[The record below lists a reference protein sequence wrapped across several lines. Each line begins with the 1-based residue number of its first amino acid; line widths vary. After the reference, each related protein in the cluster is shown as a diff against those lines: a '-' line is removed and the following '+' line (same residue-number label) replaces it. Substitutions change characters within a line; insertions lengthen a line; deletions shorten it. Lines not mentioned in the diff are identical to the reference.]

1 VTTCTAI
8 PVIERIA
15 LEIVERLE
23 RISLANGFT
32 FDVKKVVRN
41 DRLGTANTPEHLM
54 MEVVQGVSQYNADL
68 SHPGNPPAIAWDTT
82 FNIHCYVRES
92 QRLET
97 DVATTSNEMVAAV
110 IKAITTPAT
119 SPSTW
124 YMMGDSAVIAEFES
138 SEPFSPGDGSHA
150 GATIPLSVT
159 HRQSENDPY
168 EVRA

>member
-1 VTTCTAI
+1 MTCTAI

-23 RISLANGFT
+23 RITIANGFT
-32 FDVKKVVRN
+32 FDVSRVVRN
-41 DRLGTANTPEHLM
+41 DRMGTANSPEHLM
-54 MEVVQGVSQYNADL
+54 MEVVQGDSQYNSDL
-68 SHPGNPPAIAWDTT
+68 MHPGNPPAIAWDTT

-92 QRLET
+92 TRLET

-110 IKAITTPAT
+110 IMAITTPET
-119 SPSTW
+119 SPTTW
-124 YMMGDSAVIAEFES
+124 YQMGGNAIICDFES
-138 SEPFSPGDGSHA
+138 SQPFSPNDGSHA
-150 GATIPLSVT
+150 GATVPLLVT